1 MTLLS
6 LENVSKSYGASHV
19 LHDVNLSI
27 KAGEFVAIV
36 GFSGA
41 GKSTLVALLA
51 GLILPDSGSVLYK
64 GLPITGPS
72 PERGIVFQNYSLLP
86 WLSAFEN
93 VALAVDQVFPNKTT
107 EERARHIDRYLHL
120 VGLTHARDRKPA
132 QLSGGMRQRV
142 ALARAL
148 ATEPEVLLLDEP
160 LSALDA
166 LTRATLQDELER
178 ISRTAGKTILLVT
191 NDVDEAILLADRIVP
206 LSAGPRASLGP
217 DTQVMIP
224 PPRDRRSL
232 NKDPLFRQTRVAVV
246 DYLLS
251 TKQRLEPAAT
261 PVPAPKLLK
270 PAEAIT

>member
-1 MTLLS
+1 MTILS
-6 LENVSKSYGASHV
+6 LEKVSKSYGTSHV
-19 LHDVNLSI
+19 LENVNLTI
-27 KAGEFVAIV
+27 KEGEFVAIV

-41 GKSTLVALLA
+41 GKSTLVSLLA
-51 GLILPDSGSVLYK
+51 GLQLPDSGRALFK
-64 GLPITGPS
+64 GKPITGPS

-86 WLSAFEN
+86 WLTAFEN
-93 VALAVDQVFPNKTT
+93 VALAVDQVFPSKTKD
-107 EERARHIDRYLHL
+107 ERARHIDRYLHL
-120 VGLTHARDRKPA
+120 VGLTHARDRRPA

-178 ISRTAGKTILLVT
+178 ISRTAGKTIILVT

-206 LSAGPRASLGP
+206 LSAGPKASLGP
-217 DTQVMIP
+217 DTQVLIP

-232 NKDPLFRQTRVAVV
+232 NKDPVFRQTRVAVV
-246 DYLLS
+246 DYLLG
-251 TKQRLEPAAT
+251 TKQKQRTEVSETPAA
-261 PVPAPKLLK
+261 VSLK
-270 PAEAIT
+270 PAEATT

>member
-1 MTLLS
+1 MTILS
-6 LENVSKSYGASHV
+6 LEKVSKSYGSSHV
-19 LHDVNLSI
+19 LENVNLTI
-27 KAGEFVAIV
+27 KEGEFVAIV

-41 GKSTLVALLA
+41 GKSTLVSLLA
-51 GLILPDSGSVLYK
+51 GLQLPDTGRALFK
-64 GLPITGPS
+64 GKPITGPS

-86 WLSAFEN
+86 WLTAFEN
-93 VALAVDQVFPNKTT
+93 VALAVDQVFPNKTKD
-107 EERARHIDRYLHL
+107 ERGRHIDRYLHL
-120 VGLTHARDRKPA
+120 VGLTHARDRRPA

-178 ISRTAGKTILLVT
+178 ISRTAGKTIILVT

-217 DTQVMIP
+217 DTQVLIP

-246 DYLLS
+246 DYLLG
-251 TKQRLEPAAT
+251 TKQKQRGEVSETPAA
-261 PVPAPKLLK
+261 VSLK
-270 PAEAIT
+270 PAEATP